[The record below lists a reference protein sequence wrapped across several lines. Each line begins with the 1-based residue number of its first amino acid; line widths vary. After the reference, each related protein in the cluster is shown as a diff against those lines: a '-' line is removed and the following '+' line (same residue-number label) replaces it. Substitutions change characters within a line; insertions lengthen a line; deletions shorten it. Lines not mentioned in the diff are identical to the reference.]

1 MYAYI
6 HNYQIHQ
13 DHRAY
18 LHHPDHQHY
27 QPGPYFSRPG
37 QEASEGF
44 WPPGS
49 EKWPFYKRPL
59 IRAGHFWATVRAA
72 EIGARTTFSSL
83 DSM

>member
-27 QPGPYFSRPG
+27 QPEPYFSRPLR
-37 QEASEGF
+37 A
-44 WPPGS
+44 PGRQGP
-49 EKWPFYKRPL
+49 KN
-59 IRAGHFWATVRAA
+59 GHFTK
-72 EIGARTTFSSL
+72 GCQ
-83 DSM
+83 